1 MKIQHHSLKE
11 TGSGFALAFGTMSAS
26 VLPAEA
32 QRKRSFCIISYPN
45 SKIRCAKKK
54 RCSILKFL
62 ACFGQTC
69 SWRNTPCRFC
79 ADASQVPA
87 TPRLAG
93 HEAAPNKSL
102 LQHESNTIC
111 VAVKLTRLIS
121 RYPHDHIWFP
131 ILREMDRRIMSQPKE
146 APQDS
151 QNKR

>member
-32 QRKRSFCIISYPN
+32 QRKRSFCIMSYP
-45 SKIRCAKKK
+45 IQIQRFVVRRKK
-54 RCSILKFL
+54 RCSIHKFL

-69 SWRNTPCRFC
+69 SWRNTPCRFP

-111 VAVKLTRLIS
+111 VAVELTRLIS
-121 RYPHDHIWFP
+121 RYPHDHI
-131 ILREMDRRIMSQPKE
+131 
-146 APQDS
+146 
-151 QNKR
+151 